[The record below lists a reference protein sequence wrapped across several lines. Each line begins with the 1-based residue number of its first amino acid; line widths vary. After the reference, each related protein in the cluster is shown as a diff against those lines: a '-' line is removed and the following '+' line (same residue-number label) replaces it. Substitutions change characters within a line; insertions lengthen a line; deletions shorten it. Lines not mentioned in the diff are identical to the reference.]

1 MNHVIEHQPMDVRD
15 VASILDNLAD
25 STTEPPSFRKVYT
38 KYLTPDC
45 GFKKSYLFRNF
56 FQPRILRVTQNGE
69 MAQCRFENLFLV
81 QTLFLCY

>member
-38 KYLTPDC
+38 QYLMPDC
-45 GFKKSYLFRNF
+45 GCKKALFRNF
-56 FQPRILRVTQNGE
+56 STTHFTSDPEVRWRS
-69 MAQCRFENLFLV
+69 AD
-81 QTLFLCY
+81 